1 MSAIGQLIDPIL
13 PRREIE
19 WLPTGTVRYPTPLDR
34 PGDADWEADD
44 QIQQVMA
51 VHSFAAF
58 VDYMWPILHP
68 GTPFIRGWHIDLVCF
83 SLEQLAYGRVEGHE
97 LLINIPPRMLKSI
110 LVNVLFPSWVW
121 LWSPWAQIMGISG
134 SENIAIRDNG
144 KMRQVLV
151 SERYQRLMRTAVDM
165 LNEHGR
171 GPGEYWELTKDQN
184 QKQRFQNTLGG
195 VRFAL
200 AAGSK
205 VTGEGMHLQLVDDM
219 TDAKQVSEGS
229 SEQIATRLSK
239 DVNRYDGV
247 LATRMNNPGRN
258 PRVVIMQRLH
268 EADLAGAM
276 LARGV
281 ANVVLPMEFQENHP
295 YRHPLDP
302 RSTNGELLLPG
313 HYPPDVVKRMKREE
327 GGLGAYGYAAQM
339 QQLPAPIGGGMFPKE
354 LWSSYMEPPTQKA
367 RQIQQQGGT
376 ILASFDCAAKTGS
389 KNAFSV
395 CVVVGYLKRELYV
408 LGMYRARVDLPGL
421 EEMHDRMLSEWPG
434 LIDEVLIEDASAG
447 TQLLQ
452 TRGGTSYSPQA
463 QGGKTVRAGH
473 TQAFQRHGRLLL
485 PVGRSWVKQLVRE
498 HSLFP
503 NGSYA
508 DIVDA
513 LAQAAMHIRIRDAG
527 TSGVAQVNDRM
538 GWLAELARDPTFR
551 GRW

>member
-1 MSAIGQLIDPIL
+1 MSAVGQLIDPIL

-19 WLPTGTVRYPTPLDR
+19 WLPTGIVRYPTPLDR

-44 QIQQVMA
+44 YVAQTMA
-51 VHSFAAF
+51 IHSFASF
-58 VDYMWPILHP
+58 VDYMWPVLHP
-68 GTPFIRGWHIDLVCF
+68 STPFVRGWHIDLVCF
-83 SLEQLAYGRVEGHE
+83 ALEQLSYGRVEGHE
-97 LLINIPPRMLKSI
+97 LLVNIPPRMLKSI
-110 LVNVLFPSWVW
+110 LVNVLYPSWVW
-121 LWSPWAQIMGISG
+121 LWSPWAQIMGVSG
-134 SENIAIRDNG
+134 SENVARRDNM
-144 KMRQVLV
+144 KMRQVIV
-151 SERYQRLMRTAVDM
+151 SPRYQRLMKTAVHA

-171 GPGEYWELTKDQN
+171 GPGEEWALTKDQN

-219 TDAKQVSEGS
+219 TDAKSVSEGS
-229 SEQIATRLSK
+229 SEQVAARLAQ
-239 DVNRYDGV
+239 DVQRYDNV

-268 EADLAGAM
+268 EADLSGSM

-302 RSTNGELLLPG
+302 RTTNGELLLPG
-313 HYPPDVVKRMKREE
+313 HYPKDVVEKMKRED

-339 QQLPAPIGGGMFPKE
+339 QQLPSPIGGGMFPREK
-354 LWSSYMEPPTQKA
+354 WSSYSQPPSQVAHRIK
-367 RQIQQQGGT
+367 QEGGT
-376 ILASFDCAAKTGS
+376 ILASFDCASKTGTR
-389 KNAFSV
+389 NAYSV
-395 CVVVGYLKRELYV
+395 CIVVGYLKRELYV
-408 LGMYRARVDLPGL
+408 LGLYRDKVELPAL
-421 EEMHDRMLSEWPG
+421 EEMHDQMLSEWPG

-452 TRGGTSYSPQA
+452 TRGGTAYSPQA

-473 TQAFQRHGRLLL
+473 TQAFHKSGRLLL
-485 PVGRSWVKQLVRE
+485 PVGRAWVKQIVRE

-503 NGSYA
+503 NGTYA

-513 LAQAAMHIRIRDAG
+513 LAQAAMHIRIG
-527 TSGVAQVNDRM
+527 TAAVATEDDVRKKFK
-538 GWLAELARDPTFR
+538 WLEEVL
-551 GRW
+551 GSQL